1 MEKILVSLPESLI
14 KRMKAVIPVRKR
26 SKILAELLERE
37 VKRREKALY
46 QCALEVEQ
54 DKALNKEMEEW
65 NSTTGDGIESESW

>member
-1 MEKILVSLPESLI
+1 M
-14 KRMKAVIPVRKR
+14 AQ
-26 SKILAELLERE
+26 LLEKE

-46 QCALEVEQ
+46 QCALEVEK